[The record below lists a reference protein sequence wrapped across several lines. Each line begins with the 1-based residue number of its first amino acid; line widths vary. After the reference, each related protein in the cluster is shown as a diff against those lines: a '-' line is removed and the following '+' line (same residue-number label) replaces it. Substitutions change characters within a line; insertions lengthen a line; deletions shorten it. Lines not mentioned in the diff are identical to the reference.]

1 MGEGGQLG
9 EAAATEQLSS
19 SPGATVELP
28 CRLAPAEQL
37 TWSRPGGRL
46 PARARQ
52 LRGGAVLR
60 LEEVRAED
68 SGRYVCTSGRGREQY
83 VTLTVQSEYTL
94 N

>member
-37 TWSRPGGRL
+37 TWSRPGG
-46 PARARQ
+46 
-52 LRGGAVLR
+52 G
-60 LEEVRAED
+60 VR
-68 SGRYVCTSGRGREQY
+68 R
-83 VTLTVQSEYTL
+83 
-94 N
+94 